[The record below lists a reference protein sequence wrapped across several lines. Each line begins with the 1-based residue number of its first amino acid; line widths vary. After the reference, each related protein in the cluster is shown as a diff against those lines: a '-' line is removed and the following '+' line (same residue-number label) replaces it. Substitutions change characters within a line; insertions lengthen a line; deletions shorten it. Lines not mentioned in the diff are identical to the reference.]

1 MASSAPWT
9 SDARA
14 TLLEADGRFQDAFEH
29 APIGVALLGTDGRWL
44 QVNPAVCRL
53 FGYTAEELSKMT
65 FADVTHPDDVDD
77 NLERRRRQL
86 EGESDAV
93 NIQKRYVRSDGEVV
107 WASVSSTLVRDSDG
121 RPVYSVTVIE
131 DIGERTRALDAAR
144 EAEERFRHAFDDA
157 PIGMALVGPDGRF
170 LRVNRTLAQITGYE
184 EAELLERTFQ
194 QITHPDDLEA
204 DVEQMELVLRGEAS
218 AYRMEKRYLRGDGSI
233 VWVML
238 SVSLIRG
245 PDGAP
250 LYFVSQVEDI
260 SDRKRQEAELERM
273 ANYDALTGL
282 GNRRK
287 LLADLERL
295 LQGPVTEALGLAIF
309 DLNGFKAY
317 NDLFGHPAGDTMLS
331 RLAQALVAALGD
343 DGVGYRIG
351 GDEFCVV
358 ARVEPETV
366 FARANAALSAKG
378 DWFSIEAAYGYVRL
392 PTEAADVSS
401 ALQIADGRLYARKG
415 AARRTAPQQARDAL
429 MQVLVEQD
437 PLLSEHAGRVA
448 RLAES
453 TARRLGL
460 DDEEVWHVSLAAELH
475 DVGKAAVPEMLLDKP
490 GTLDQA
496 EWSFIKRHTLIGE
509 RIVSAAP
516 ALARVAELIR
526 SSHER
531 PDGNGYPDGLA
542 GETIPLGARIVAVAD
557 AFDAMTSDRPYA
569 RARSADYAIEELRR
583 CAGSQFDPKV
593 VEAFVEAILAT
604 ASEDGEPS
612 EEPPGSVDAA
622 SPAPPARP
630 LLPAWPDKRLGRA
643 LARARACHW
652 ENPQRARTVA
662 EAVAAR
668 ALSRGQSG
676 LYGRALV
683 LEAQVE
689 TRQGRLDRAIE
700 LLESARAETKRSG
713 DVELRAELALAESRL
728 SFLAGLYDDSLAQAQ
743 EAIALADTYHLE
755 DLRLAARRGL
765 TLVLGNVD
773 EHSDDLRVAVQEW
786 LDLTLELG
794 NRKEETMAR
803 NDVAY
808 TLLLDGR
815 LDEARAEVERAI
827 EIAAELGP
835 TARFALAYAYGT
847 RAEIL
852 IAVGEPEQA
861 VTDCKRSLAL
871 AGASEDPEP
880 YLTAMTI
887 HTKLRALLAAGDL
900 ERALVVG
907 RQELD
912 RLDRDLPHARS
923 QILRALAEALQQAG
937 RADEAFAALRDSADL
952 DRATFEQ
959 LTGRQLDLQRSA
971 LEAKAARHEAQILT
985 AKNAQLEELLSTLD
999 ERRSTAADAA

>member
-1 MASSAPWT
+1 
-9 SDARA
+9 
-14 TLLEADGRFQDAFEH
+14 
-29 APIGVALLGTDGRWL
+29 
-44 QVNPAVCRL
+44 
-53 FGYTAEELSKMT
+53 
-65 FADVTHPDDVDD
+65 
-77 NLERRRRQL
+77 
-86 EGESDAV
+86 
-93 NIQKRYVRSDGEVV
+93 
-107 WASVSSTLVRDSDG
+107 
-121 RPVYSVTVIE
+121 
-131 DIGERTRALDAAR
+131 
-144 EAEERFRHAFDDA
+144 
-157 PIGMALVGPDGRF
+157 
-170 LRVNRTLAQITGYE
+170 
-184 EAELLERTFQ
+184 
-194 QITHPDDLEA
+194 
-204 DVEQMELVLRGEAS
+204 
-218 AYRMEKRYLRGDGSI
+218 
-233 VWVML
+233 ML
-238 SVSLIRG
+238 SVSLVRG
-245 PDGAP
+245 ADDAP

-260 SDRKRQEAELERM
+260 SERKRQEAELERM

-295 LQGPVTEALGLAIF
+295 LQEPTVTSPFGLAIF

-358 ARVEPETV
+358 ARVDPEAV
-366 FARANAALSAKG
+366 FARANEALLAKG

-415 AARRTAPQQARDAL
+415 TARRTAPQQARDAL

-437 PLLSEHAGRVA
+437 PLLFEHAGRVA

-516 ALARVAELIR
+516 ALSRVAELIR

-569 RARSADYAIEELRR
+569 RARSVDYAIEELRR
-583 CAGSQFDPKV
+583 GSGSQFDPEV

-604 ASEDGEPS
+604 ADEDGEPPG
-612 EEPPGSVDAA
+612 EPSGGVDAA
-622 SPAPPARP
+622 PTIPPARS
-630 LLPAWPDKRLGRA
+630 LVPASPDKRLGRA

-662 EAVAAR
+662 EAVAKR

-728 SFLAGLYDDSLAQAQ
+728 SFLAGLYDDALAQAQ
-743 EAIALADTYHLE
+743 EAIALADTYRLE

-773 EHSDDLRVAVQEW
+773 ERSDDLRVAAREW
-786 LDLTLELG
+786 LDLALELG
-794 NRKEETMAR
+794 SRKEETMAR

-815 LDEARAEVERAI
+815 LDEARAEIERAI

-835 TARFALAYAYGT
+835 TARFALAYAYAT

-852 IAVGEPEQA
+852 TAVGEPEQA

-912 RLDRDLPHARS
+912 RLDQDLPHARS
-923 QILRALAEALQQAG
+923 QILRTLAEALQQAG

-959 LTGRQLDLQRSA
+959 LTGRQLDLQRAA

-999 ERRSTAADAA
+999 ERSGAAADAA

>member
-1 MASSAPWT
+1 MDPSISVAGTP
-9 SDARA
+9 
-14 TLLEADGRFQDAFEH
+14 LLEEDGRFQNAFEH
-29 APIGVALLGTDGRWL
+29 APIGVALIGVDGRWL

-53 FGYTAEELSKMT
+53 LGYSADELAGMT
-65 FADVTHPDDVDD
+65 FADVTHPDD
-77 NLERRRRQL
+77 LETSLDRRRSQL
-86 EGESDAV
+86 MGGSDAV
-93 NIQKRYVRSDGEVV
+93 QIEKRYVRRDGETV
-107 WASVSSTLVRDSDG
+107 WVSLSSTLVRDADG
-121 RPVYSVTVIE
+121 RPAYSVTIIE
-131 DIGERTRALDAAR
+131 DISDRIRAREAAR

-170 LRVNRTLAQITGYE
+170 LRVNRKLAQITGYE
-184 EAELLERTFQ
+184 ETDLLERTFQ
-194 QITHPDDLEA
+194 EITHPEDVDA
-204 DVEQMELVLRGEAS
+204 DVEQMEQVLRGETT
-218 AYRMEKRYLRGDGSI
+218 AYSMEKRYLRGDGSI
-233 VWVML
+233 VWVKL
-238 SVSLIRG
+238 SVSLIRS

-250 LYFVSQVEDI
+250 LHFVSQVEDV
-260 SDRKRQEAELERM
+260 SERRRQEAELERM
-273 ANYDALTGL
+273 ANFDALTGL

-295 LQGPVTEALGLAIF
+295 LQEPSAEPFGLAIF

-331 RLAQALVAALGD
+331 RLAQALTASLGE
-343 DGVGYRIG
+343 DGVGYRVG

-358 ARVEPETV
+358 AHADPDTV

-378 DWFSIEAAYGYVRL
+378 DWFAIEAAYGQVRL

-401 ALQIADGRLYARKG
+401 ALQIADGRLYTRKG
-415 AARRTAPQQARDAL
+415 TSRRTAPQQARDAL

-437 PLLSEHAGRVA
+437 PLLSEHASRVA
-448 RLAES
+448 KLAES

-460 DDEEVWHVSLAAELH
+460 DEEEVWHVRLAAELH

-490 GTLDQA
+490 GALDHA

-516 ALARVAELIR
+516 ALARVARLIR

-531 PDGNGYPDGLA
+531 PDGNGYPDGLT
-542 GETIPLGARIVAVAD
+542 GEDIPLGARIVAVAD
-557 AFDAMTSDRPYA
+557 AFDAITSDRPYA

-583 CAGSQFDPKV
+583 CAGSQFDPQV
-593 VEAFVEAILAT
+593 VEAFVEAILA
-604 ASEDGEPS
+604 EDDAVP
-612 EEPPGSVDAA
+612 EEPFESNGHVDVAPLPRPVAA
-622 SPAPPARP
+622 F
-630 LLPAWPDKRLGRA
+630 PDKRLGRA

-652 ENPQRARTVA
+652 ESPERARAVA

-668 ALSRGQSG
+668 ALARGQSG

-700 LLESARAETKRSG
+700 LLEAAHAETKRSG
-713 DVELRAELALAESRL
+713 EVELRAELALAESRI
-728 SFLAGLYDDSLAQAQ
+728 SFLAGLYEDALAQARD
-743 EAIALADTYHLE
+743 AISLADTYGLD

-773 EHSDDLRVAVQEW
+773 DKSGELRVASREW
-786 LDLTLELG
+786 LGLSLELG

-808 TLLLDGR
+808 TMLLDGD
-815 LDEARAEVERAI
+815 LAAAREEIERAI
-827 EIAAELGP
+827 AIATELGP
-835 TARFALAYAYGT
+835 PARFALAYAYGT

-852 IAVGEPEQA
+852 TALGEPEAA
-861 VTDCKRSLAL
+861 VADCKRSLAL
-871 AGASEDPEP
+871 ADASEDPEP

-887 HTKLRALLAAGDL
+887 QTKLRALLATGDL
-900 ERALVVG
+900 DRALFVG
-907 RQELD
+907 RNELE
-912 RLDRDLPHARS
+912 RLDQDLPHARS
-923 QILRALAEALQQAG
+923 EILRTLAEALQQAG
-937 RADEAFAALRDSADL
+937 REDEAFAALRESADL

-959 LTGRQLDLQRSA
+959 LTSRQLDLQRTA
-971 LEAKAARHEAQILT
+971 LEAKATRHEAQILA
-985 AKNAQLEELLSTLD
+985 AKNAQLEELLATVD
-999 ERRSTAADAA
+999 RRSRAAADAA